1 MSVLSQIEIPKGK
14 HVLRIL
20 DNSGDTV
27 IAYDPTIEAEVADA
41 MAKFDDSMSKGMRAF
56 VLQSESEGGEGFVTQ
71 TLDPQDQVHVVVQPQ
86 YVGG

>member
-1 MSVLSQIEIPKGK
+1 MSVLSHIEIPKGK

-27 IAYDPTIEAEVADA
+27 IAYDPAVEVEVSEA
-41 MAKFDDSMSKGMRAF
+41 MAKFDESMAKGMRAF
-56 VLQSESEGGEGFVTQ
+56 VLETEGGGEGFVTQ

>member
-20 DNSGDTV
+20 DNTGDTV
-27 IAYDPTIEAEVADA
+27 LTYDPAIDTEVENA
-41 MAKFDDSMSKGMRAF
+41 MAKFDESMAKGMKAF
-56 VLQSESEGGEGFVTQ
+56 VLETEGGGEGYATQ
-71 TLDPQDQVHVVVQPQ
+71 TLDPQTAVHTVVSPQ